1 MPNESFLTY
10 RAYGMMQKTTD
21 GDGKYVC
28 VKDHRI
34 AMDRISVLEDET
46 AEYKEQLKDIHRKN
60 VYMRALAI
68 SLEYEDDQIT
78 KHIEQAESE
87 LAIK

>member
-1 MPNESFLTY
+1 MPVERFLTY

-21 GDGKYVC
+21 GTGKYVD
-28 VKDHRI
+28 VNDHRI
-34 AMDRISVLEDET
+34 AMDRISVLEDEI
-46 AEYKEQLKDIHRKN
+46 AEQKEQLKDIHRKN

-68 SLEYEDDQIT
+68 ALEYDDDQIT
-78 KHIEQAESE
+78 KHIEQAERE